1 MDLKELFMG
10 SRESRVETR
19 HSKVMKGVI
28 IVIALLFSP
37 VGSIAD
43 AYNAQEYLDSERY
56 FNEQRYA
63 KALPLL
69 EEEAKKG
76 SKPAMY
82 RLASMYE
89 NGLGVEVDYKK
100 SSHWYKEAASSYS
113 YVNTMQGSAEVK
125 ASFMTQIASE
135 IDSSTDKEGEAFA
148 IAKMDTNTPETKKLA
163 DSFYSGGFFGLQPY
177 DTNYVLPIS
186 YATEKYPNV
195 LADTN
200 RNNFTPQQ
208 LEQYGHYD
216 NNVEVEFQISLKKP
230 LTYDLFGW
238 NEYIT
243 AAYTQKVWWQLYSDS
258 GPFRETNYLPE
269 VFMNI
274 PTSESVDLASGLKA
288 VKFGFLHESNGRE
301 GYRSRSWNRLYLTGL
316 WQWDNLFLA
325 SRIWHRISEDEKYE
339 GYYEG
344 EVDPATG
351 EEDNNFLGDDNP
363 NIEDYLG
370 YGDIKIDYL
379 YKEHQIGSLLRYN
392 FGSGGSQRGAVE
404 VDWSYPFFDSENTF
418 WYAKV
423 FSGYGESL
431 IDYDRSVTKT
441 SFGFSFSRGL
451 Y

>member
-1 MDLKELFMG
+1 MRSVN
-10 SRESRVETR
+10 SRI
-19 HSKVMKGVI
+19 GV
-28 IVIALLFSP
+28 VYTLLMISLILP
-37 VGSIAD
+37 VVLVAD
-43 AYNAQEYLDSERY
+43 AQDAQKYIDSERY
-56 FNEQRYA
+56 FNDQQYV

-69 EEEAKKG
+69 EDEAKKG

-89 NGLGVEVDYKK
+89 NGLGVEVDFKK
-100 SSHWYKEAASSYS
+100 SSYWYKEAASAYS
-113 YVNTMQGSAEVK
+113 YVAAMP
-125 ASFMTQIASE
+125 
-135 IDSSTDKEGEAFA
+135 STDKVQKTSFLTQVSEEIDPSTDREGEAFA
-148 IAKMDTNTPETKKLA
+148 IAKMGTNTAETKELA

-177 DTNYVLPIS
+177 DTNYILPIS

-195 LADTN
+195 LADTHQ
-200 RNNFTPQQ
+200 NNYTPIQW
-208 LEQYGHYD
+208 EQYGHYD

-230 LTYDLFGW
+230 ITYDIFGW

-269 VFMNI
+269 VFMNV

-339 GYYEG
+339 GYYDG
-344 EVDPATG
+344 LVDPATG
-351 EEDNNFLGDDNP
+351 LEDNNFAGDDNP
-363 NIEDYLG
+363 NIENYLG
-370 YGDIKIDYL
+370 YGDLKIDYL
-379 YKEHQIGSLLRYN
+379 YKQHQLGSLLRYN
-392 FGSGGSQRGAVE
+392 FGSGGTQRGAVE
-404 VDWSYPFFDSENTF
+404 VNWSYPFFDSENTF

-431 IDYDRSVTKT
+431 IDYDRSVTKS